1 MPYDI
6 IPFIVIIASFLIIIF
21 ILGRKMSALK
31 VLDIDT
37 MSEEKEKKIKKTILE
52 SRLKR
57 NMEQLLRIV
66 TMILRPFFER
76 FLVVIRHSYRRILE
90 LENKYKEEAHDK
102 KNTGVYP
109 EEKIIMLLGEAR
121 EKMKSAETVI
131 PAEELFIKVIEIDN
145 KNVEAYK
152 GLEELYNNSHDYKKA
167 KEVGRYLLKL
177 SLDALKKN
185 DSVESRNNAASSYAN
200 IGEIEQ
206 KIGNMT
212 LAIKNFK
219 EALKLQPN
227 NPKFLDLLLKIS
239 IIVKDKK
246 LASATLKQLKLAD
259 PENQKIQDLENEV
272 KDLY

>member
-6 IPFIVIIASFLIIIF
+6 IPFVVIIASFLIIIF

-57 NMEQLLRIV
+57 NMDQLVKIV
-66 TMILRPFFER
+66 TMILRPFFEK
-76 FLVVIRHSYRRILE
+76 FLVVIRHFYRRVLE
-90 LENKYKEEAHDK
+90 LENKYKEEAQDK
-102 KNTGVYP
+102 KNTGVDP
-109 EEKIIMLLGEAR
+109 EEKIIILLAEAR
-121 EKMKSAETVI
+121 EKMKSDETI
-131 PAEELFIKVIEIDN
+131 TSAEELFIKVIEIDN
-145 KNVEAYK
+145 KNIDAYK
-152 GLEELYNNSHDYKKA
+152 GLEELYINSNDYKKA
-167 KEVGRYLLKL
+167 KEVGRYVIKL
-177 SLDALKKN
+177 SVDALKEN
-185 DSVESRNNAASSYAN
+185 DSVEFKNNAASSYAN

-227 NPKFLDLLLKIS
+227 NPKLLDLLLKIS
-239 IIVKDKK
+239 IMVKDKK
-246 LASATLKQLKLAD
+246 IANSTLKLLKLAD

-272 KDLY
+272 NGL